1 MSSHQVGV
9 TASLHSSAT
18 IASVKS
24 NSDFSGSGLEYVM
37 DPAAINAEAIPGADT
52 SDCHDNVMNQGQYFS
67 ICSWVEPHHV
77 WDVMGSQAVII
88 SFGKD
93 ARRQLN
99 TIHREK
105 VPALVS
111 AKSGIM

>member
-37 DPAAINAEAIPGADT
+37 DPAAINAEAISGADT

-88 SFGKD
+88 SFWK
-93 ARRQLN
+93 RRPSP
-99 TIHREK
+99 TEYDSREK
-105 VPALVS
+105 VPA
-111 AKSGIM
+111 